1 MKKDNRGFLLAESL
15 IVSTF
20 VLTVLILLYI
30 QFNNL
35 TTNYQNS
42 YDYNNVE
49 SIYDVASVAD
59 FLLENGYDLST
70 QLTSTKPYVVV
81 FKDGYCNLETGIS
94 GTFCD
99 TLLNQMGATTVIY
112 TSSNI
117 SIIQE
122 YVSSHDDSN
131 INQSF
136 REFISRVET
145 TTILNKGR
153 LFAEFENGTYATI
166 AMDNEVYIEEESTT
180 ETVTI
185 GDQTVEIV
193 TTGDGLYKDEYE
205 SDKYDYKGANPNN
218 YITFNGGT
226 WRIVSVSSDG
236 IKIISTA
243 SIGYAAW
250 NDSGLSDWATAT
262 LNTYLNNTYL
272 NNLSNE
278 NIISHTWNIGS
289 ITSSTELTQQITD
302 ETANTLDAS
311 VGLITVSEYIRANS
325 NSECLSYSLNNT
337 NLSTCTTTNWMIPTA
352 TMWTLSTGENGITI
366 IESTGNISED
376 EVTSSNNAI
385 YPVLY
390 LKADITL
397 SGSGTYEDPY
407 TIN

>member
-1 MKKDNRGFLLAESL
+1 MGKRGAKNKKQKNIIIISSLCLLFCLCVGYAAFGTKISITAKGNVLCKWEDA
-15 IVSTF
+15 
-20 VLTVLILLYI
+20 LTVLLED
-30 QFNNL
+30 L
-35 TTNYQNS
+35 T
-42 YDYNNVE
+42 V
-49 SIYDVASVAD
+49 
-59 FLLENGYDLST
+59 
-70 QLTSTKPYVVV
+70 
-81 FKDGYCNLETGIS
+81 
-94 GTFCD
+94 
-99 TLLNQMGATTVIY
+99 
-112 TSSNI
+112 
-117 SIIQE
+117 
-122 YVSSHDDSN
+122 
-131 INQSF
+131 
-136 REFISRVET
+136 
-145 TTILNKGR
+145 
-153 LFAEFENGTYATI
+153 
-166 AMDNEVYIEEESTT
+166 
-180 ETVTI
+180 
-185 GDQTVEIV
+185 
-193 TTGDGLYKDEYE
+193 TGDGLYEDEYE